1 MKFFIDTAEI
11 EEIKSLA
18 DLGLVNGVTTNP
30 LIYTNQEKIS
40 KKLFRK

>member
-30 LIYTNQEKIS
+30 SPIYKSEKIS
-40 KKLFRK
+40 KKLLLK

>member
-1 MKFFIDTAEI
+1 MKFFVDTAEI

-30 LIYTNQEKIS
+30 HLYTSQEKIS
-40 KKLFRK
+40 KKLLQK